1 MDLTHIDPPGS
12 NIDRDEPR
20 LEEEVQKNGVDSVI
34 AVNHLLES
42 SSSSTSTT
50 PPKKTKK
57 RASAT
62 PAVDA
67 GVEEKQVSEPVLK
80 KEKNKPFCFKM
91 LIIN

>member
-42 SSSSTSTT
+42 SSSSTST
-50 PPKKTKK
+50 PAIKSMKIKTSPT
-57 RASAT
+57 AA
-62 PAVDA
+62 AVD
-67 GVEEKQVSEPVLK
+67 VEEKAVREPVLK
-80 KEKNKPFCFKM
+80 KGKK
-91 LIIN
+91 